1 MRKAQMGLLVVA
13 VMMLVSICL
22 ADDQHPTN
30 LELVESTLRDAVDSM
45 KLAPPG
51 TGMPEIR
58 IPAAGGGEASWLLES
73 VLKEKLLA
81 LGWRIRSAGKGAG
94 ADSIPADG
102 YVLRVQVIDLG
113 MKYGQTRRKFLLVGK
128 LVERIARVSIYYE
141 LVDDVS
147 DRVVVSSNVKSER
160 KDVVPASLL
169 PVLSDS
175 KYDFASPELEK
186 GQWDKYLE
194 GGLVIAII
202 GVLVYLFYSNKT
214 AS

>member
-1 MRKAQMGLLVVA
+1 MRKAQIGLIAVA
-13 VMMLVSICL
+13 VVVL
-22 ADDQHPTN
+22 ASACFADEQHPTN

-45 KLAPPG
+45 KLEPPG
-51 TGMPEIR
+51 TGMPEILV
-58 IPAAGGGEASWLLES
+58 PSSGGEAAWLLDN

-81 LGWRIRSAGKGAG
+81 LGWRIRSETKGASG
-94 ADSIPADG
+94 DSVPADG

-113 MKYGQTRRKFLLVGK
+113 VKYGRAWRKFLLVGK
-128 LVERIARVSIYYE
+128 RVERIARVSVYYE

-147 DRVVVSSNVKSER
+147 DRVIVSSNVKSER

-175 KYDFASPELEK
+175 KYGFASPELEK